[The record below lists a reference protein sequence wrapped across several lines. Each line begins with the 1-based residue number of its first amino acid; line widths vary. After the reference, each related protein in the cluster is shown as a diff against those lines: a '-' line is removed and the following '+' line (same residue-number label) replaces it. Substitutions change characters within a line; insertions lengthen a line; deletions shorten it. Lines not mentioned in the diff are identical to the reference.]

1 MKLVLLG
8 PPGAG
13 KGTQAT
19 FITEHLSVPQI
30 STGDMLR
37 AAVEQGL
44 ELGRAAKK
52 YMSAGKLVPDE
63 IIIGIVKARILSED
77 CKKGFL
83 FDGFPRTITQAEE
96 LYKAKIEI
104 DYVIEIQVPTAEIIK
119 RLSGRRVHPSSGRSY
134 HITFNPPKVEGKDD
148 ITGEPLLQR
157 DDDKEETVKKRLDVY
172 ESETIK
178 LADYYSNV
186 VQNADS
192 HSYPTY
198 IKVDGLGPV
207 EDIKARILSQII
219 NK

>member
-37 AAVEQGL
+37 AAVKEGS
-44 ELGRAAKK
+44 ELGRAAKEF
-52 YMSAGKLVPDE
+52 MNSGKLVPDE
-63 IIIGIVKARILSED
+63 IIIGLVKARVLSQD

-104 DYVIEIQVPTAEIIK
+104 DCVIEIQVPTAEIIK

-134 HITFNPPKVEGKDD
+134 HITFNPPKIEGKDD

-157 DDDKEETVKKRLDVY
+157 EDDKEETVMKRLDVY
-172 ESETIK
+172 DSQTIK
-178 LADYYSNV
+178 LAEYYAKLVHNS
-186 VQNADS
+186 DS
-192 HSYPTY
+192 HSNLIYL
-198 IKVDGLGPV
+198 KVDGLGCV
-207 EDIKARILSQII
+207 EDVRAKILSKLK

>member
-37 AAVEQGL
+37 AAVKEGS
-44 ELGRAAKK
+44 ELGRAAKEF
-52 YMSAGKLVPDE
+52 MNVGKLVPDE
-63 IIIGIVKARILSED
+63 IIIGLVKTRILSED

-104 DYVIEIQVPTAEIIK
+104 DCVIEIQVPKAEIIK
-119 RLSGRRVHPSSGRSY
+119 RLSGRRVHPPSGRSY
-134 HITFNPPKVEGKDD
+134 HIIFNPPKVKGKDD
-148 ITGEPLLQR
+148 TTGEPLLQR
-157 DDDKEETVKKRLDVY
+157 EDDKEETVMKRLDVY
-172 ESETIK
+172 DSETIK
-178 LADYYSNV
+178 LADYYSKLARNSDR
-186 VQNADS
+186 Q
-192 HSYPTY
+192 SYPIY
-198 IKVDGLGPV
+198 LKVDGLGRV
-207 EDIKARILSQII
+207 EDIRAKILSKLKI
-219 NK
+219 K

>member
-1 MKLVLLG
+1 MKLLLLG

-37 AAVEQGL
+37 AAVKEGS
-44 ELGRAAKK
+44 ELGRAAKEF
-52 YMSAGKLVPDE
+52 MNSGKLVPDE
-63 IIIGIVKARILSED
+63 IIIGLVKARILSED

-104 DYVIEIQVPTAEIIK
+104 DCIIEIQVPKAEIIK
-119 RLSGRRVHPSSGRSY
+119 RLSGRRVHSSSGRSY
-134 HITFNPPKVEGKDD
+134 HVTFNPPKVEGKDD

-157 DDDKEETVKKRLDVY
+157 EDDKEETVMKRLEVY
-172 ESETIK
+172 DSQTIK
-178 LADYYSNV
+178 LADYYAKLVHNS
-186 VQNADS
+186 DS
-192 HSYPTY
+192 QSKPIYL
-198 IKVDGLGPV
+198 KVDGLGRV
-207 EDIKARILSQII
+207 EDVRAKILSKLK

>member
-19 FITEHLSVPQI
+19 FLTEHLSVPQI

-37 AAVEQGL
+37 AAVKEGS
-44 ELGRAAKK
+44 ELGRAAKEF
-52 YMSAGKLVPDE
+52 MNSGKLVPDE
-63 IIIGIVKARILSED
+63 IIIGLVKARVLSQD

-104 DYVIEIQVPTAEIIK
+104 DCVIEIQVPTAEIIK

-134 HITFNPPKVEGKDD
+134 HITFNPPKIEGKDD

-157 DDDKEETVKKRLDVY
+157 EDDKEETVMKRLDVY
-172 ESETIK
+172 DSQTIK
-178 LADYYSNV
+178 LAEYYAKLVHNS
-186 VQNADS
+186 DS
-192 HSYPTY
+192 HSNLIYL
-198 IKVDGLGPV
+198 KVDGLGCV
-207 EDIKARILSQII
+207 EDVRAKILSKLK